1 MRKVLTAICAFL
13 LAFFVFLTA
22 TAAVAYATLLN
33 PDFMVQVLSK
43 QGFTDQIYAE
53 YAHQLEY
60 LAEPAGVD
68 AQMLKDT
75 IGKAEMAQTLRQTV
89 YYAYDQNHPKAAA
102 LNTESVRTRFVMQL
116 TKYAEG
122 QGYAIEEEVQAGIDN
137 IANLAVGE
145 YCKYATLP
153 FMSQIGGFFNSVKN
167 VVTLALWAGLGI
179 TVVLALCLFLGKGRP
194 VALKW
199 SGLVW
204 ALSGAGLLSG
214 VWSVAVLLFGKL
226 EYLNVQIKSLYLFM
240 QGYIKDILIVFM
252 VVGGVLLLAALLV
265 YFLLYRPQSKKA

>member
-1 MRKVLTAICAFL
+1 MQKVLTATSAFL
-13 LAFFVFLTA
+13 LAFFVFLTSV
-22 TAAVAYATLLN
+22 AAVAYATLLN

-53 YAHQLEY
+53 YALQLEY

-75 IGKAEMAQTLRQTV
+75 VGKAEMAQTLRKTV

-102 LNTESVRTRFVMQL
+102 LDAEAVRTRFVVQL

-122 QGYAIEEEVQAGIDN
+122 QGYAIEAEVQAGINN
-137 IANLAVGE
+137 IANLAVAE

-153 FMSQIGGFFNSVKN
+153 FISQIGGFFKSVKN
-167 VVTLALWAGLGI
+167 VVAIACWAGLGI
-179 TVVLALCLFLGKGRP
+179 TLVLAICLFLGKGRP
-194 VALKW
+194 AALKW

-204 ALSGAGLLSG
+204 ALSGAGLLIG
-214 VWSVAVLLFGKL
+214 IWPLAVLLFGKL
-226 EYLNVQIKSLYLFM
+226 QYLNVQIKSLYLFM
-240 QGYIKDILIVFM
+240 QGYIKDVLILFM
-252 VVGGVLLLAALLV
+252 VAGGVLLVAAVLV
-265 YFLLYRPQSKKA
+265 YFLLYRPQSKRA